1 MQSIELKE
9 FQIEAVNK
17 LLDATSVGKKKEV
30 LVQAPTGSGKTI
42 ILLSY
47 IEEYLKENR
56 KTIFVW
62 LTPGSG
68 DLEEQSRSKML
79 KFLPHME
86 SKNIQDV
93 LLQGFEAKD
102 TAFINW
108 ETITK
113 KGNTALKEA
122 ERKNLYERV
131 REAYNNGY
139 DFVVIVDEEHLNK
152 TVKAEAIIDFIDPK
166 YIVRVSATTKT
177 NKEAEYIEIDELD
190 VINAG
195 LITRALYI
203 NENVTN
209 EKVLT
214 NEHDYLLDLAINKRK
229 TIKSDELRSYSKVAS
244 LLVREIKV
252 N

>member
-1 MQSIELKE
+1 
-9 FQIEAVNK
+9 
-17 LLDATSVGKKKEV
+17 
-30 LVQAPTGSGKTI
+30 
-42 ILLSY
+42 
-47 IEEYLKENR
+47 
-56 KTIFVW
+56 
-62 LTPGSG
+62 
-68 DLEEQSRSKML
+68 ML

-152 TVKAEAIIDFIDPK
+152 TVKAEAIIDFIGPK
-166 YIVRVSATTKT
+166 YIVRVSATAKT
-177 NKEAEYIEIDELD
+177 NKEAEYIEIDDTQIGLNSENLLVTMQGKEGFAFSGEGEIGVVLDTKITTELAEEGILREVLSKVQNMRKD
-190 VINAG
+190 SGFEVLDRIN
-195 LITRALYI
+195 LY
-203 NENVTN
+203 VADN
-209 EKVLT
+209 EKIEKVIKKF
-214 NEHDYLLDLAINKRK
+214 ED
-229 TIKSDELRSYSKVAS
+229 TIKHDTLANNIFYNETGKQYTDTNINGDNLKISVEVVK
-244 LLVREIKV
+244 
-252 N
+252 